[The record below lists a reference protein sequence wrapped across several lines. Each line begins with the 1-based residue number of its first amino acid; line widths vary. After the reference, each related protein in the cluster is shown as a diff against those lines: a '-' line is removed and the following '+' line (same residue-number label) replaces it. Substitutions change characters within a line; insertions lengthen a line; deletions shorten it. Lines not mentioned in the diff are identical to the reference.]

1 MQEGSSYFE
10 SFRQYRPA
18 IPPDKGC
25 LLVARQTG
33 DYHLPEQSLMRR
45 NDVAWSCVGIGAL
58 ILSCWLLYREIH
70 VISLGQITDSLSS
83 ISARNWAIAG
93 IATLGS
99 YMALAWYDRI
109 ALAHLGKK
117 ISWWFVALCSF
128 TTYALAHNIG
138 ASVFSG
144 AVVRYRA
151 YRSKGLTPQEI
162 GILVVF
168 CSFTF
173 ALGMVLASGV
183 VLVIQPQLIKRLAD
197 IDPWISIAIGLALV
211 TIVLLYVIGSWRQFK
226 PWTWRKIHIEY
237 PRLRLVARQLIA
249 GPLELLCAA
258 AIIYFVLPSET
269 NPGYLVVLGAF
280 LASFALALLSH
291 SPGGLGVLEVTF
303 LAALPE
309 VATADALAA
318 LIVFRCFYLLLPF
331 ALSLLVVFAF
341 EWSQWQSH
349 HLRRR
354 QKHD

>member
-1 MQEGSSYFE
+1 
-10 SFRQYRPA
+10 
-18 IPPDKGC
+18 
-25 LLVARQTG
+25 
-33 DYHLPEQSLMRR
+33 MRR
-45 NDVAWSCVGIGAL
+45 NDVAWSCVGIAAL
-58 ILSCWLLYREIH
+58 VFSCWLLYREIH
-70 VISLGQITDSLSS
+70 VISLDEIADSLSA
-83 ISARNWAIAG
+83 ISSHNWVLVS

-109 ALAHLGKK
+109 AIAHLGKK
-117 ISWWFVALCSF
+117 ISWWFITLCSF

-162 GILVVF
+162 GILIVF

-183 VLVIQPQLIKRLAD
+183 VLVLQPQLIERIAD
-197 IDPWISIAIGLALV
+197 IEPWVSEAVGLVLI
-211 TIVLLYVIGSWRQFK
+211 TIVVLYVIGSWRQFK
-226 PWTWRKIHIEY
+226 PWNWRKIHIQY
-237 PRLRLVARQLIA
+237 PRLPLVARQLVA

-258 AIIYFVLPSET
+258 AIIYFALPSET
-269 NPGYLVVLGAF
+269 NPGYLVVLGVF

-341 EWSQWQSH
+341 EWSQWQSRH
-349 HLRRR
+349 IPPPRGHR
-354 QKHD
+354 